1 MATASSGF
9 DLPRRHPSRKPE
21 PLLLSSLCPLRC
33 RHNLSGSVDSRYFCI
48 MILRSVVFIRR
59 LCCIVLSKNFV
70 LRHDSGVEE
79 QLEGPNSAEFI
90 PSFLLTKE
98 QRGFAQLQLGLSLPT
113 PATRFL
119 SISRQLFGRKW
130 LHQHTHTY
138 TGAQTRKFKTLYYG
152 LPITCRFFRTKRV
165 RRLSNRNVAVRFS
178 LFSLVSQ

>member
-70 LRHDSGVEE
+70 SRHDSGVEE
-79 QLEGPNSAEFI
+79 QLEGPNRQSLFPLFCSRKSNEGLPNCNSGCLCPSQQPDFYPSCANFSAA
-90 PSFLLTKE
+90 SGCTN
-98 QRGFAQLQLGLSLPT
+98 T
-113 PATRFL
+113 
-119 SISRQLFGRKW
+119 
-130 LHQHTHTY
+130 HTHTH
-138 TGAQTRKFKTLYYG
+138 ARKFKTLYYG